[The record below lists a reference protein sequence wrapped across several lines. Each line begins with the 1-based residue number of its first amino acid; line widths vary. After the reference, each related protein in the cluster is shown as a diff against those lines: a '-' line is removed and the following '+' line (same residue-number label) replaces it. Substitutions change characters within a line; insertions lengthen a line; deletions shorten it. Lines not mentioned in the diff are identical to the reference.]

1 MKLMEAAEE
10 VLKENPKTRQKGYL
24 WLYLAQVLRKMGY
37 KLYIDIES
45 TMPSPD
51 SMLTERRTILHK
63 RNKFSEDFVP
73 EEGVIFE
80 PPIKE
85 NG

>member
-51 SMLTERRTILHK
+51 SMLTEKQKSLVEFEEK
-63 RNKFSEDFVP
+63 KEDKQ
-73 EEGVIFE
+73 I
-80 PPIKE
+80 
-85 NG
+85 